1 MYSVHVF
8 LDSDVSCH
16 RFINQLFIF
25 KIKVRGQVSYDNKDV
40 TYIHTICTSTRRLER
55 VSLAATSTFSP
66 SSTVPAKW
74 TEIDINSRSLL

>member
-25 KIKVRGQVSYDNKDV
+25 KIKVRGDKDV
-40 TYIHTICTSTRRLER
+40 TYIHTICTSTRRLR
-55 VSLAATSTFSP
+55 GYHWQPPVLFP
-66 SSTVPAKW
+66 
-74 TEIDINSRSLL
+74 LLVQSQLNGLKFI